1 MSLRDPTLEDG
12 AIEECLDELNDCVA
26 TLARYPPTVLAVA
39 MRVHLE
45 SLLRVVLERG
55 RCTRE
60 ERKSP
65 SSVTPR
71 ERATNLM
78 ASLNSL
84 VLDGALVEGTLR
96 SL

>member
-26 TLARYPPTVLAVA
+26 TLARYPPTVLAIA

-55 RCTRE
+55 LCTRE
-60 ERKSP
+60 EIH
-65 SSVTPR
+65 
-71 ERATNLM
+71 EFLEE
-78 ASLNSL
+78 LEQQ
-84 VLDGALVEGTLR
+84 ALRDDEGSEGL
-96 SL
+96 

>member
-55 RCTRE
+55 LCTRE
-60 ERKSP
+60 EIHEFLEELEQQALRDDE
-65 SSVTPR
+65 SS
-71 ERATNLM
+71 
-78 ASLNSL
+78 
-84 VLDGALVEGTLR
+84 EGL
-96 SL
+96 

>member
-26 TLARYPPTVLAVA
+26 TLARYPPTVLAIA

-55 RCTRE
+55 LCTRE
-60 ERKSP
+60 EIHEFLEELEQQALRDDE
-65 SSVTPR
+65 SS
-71 ERATNLM
+71 
-78 ASLNSL
+78 
-84 VLDGALVEGTLR
+84 EGL
-96 SL
+96 

>member
-55 RCTRE
+55 LCTRE
-60 ERKSP
+60 EIH
-65 SSVTPR
+65 
-71 ERATNLM
+71 EFLEE
-78 ASLNSL
+78 LEQQ
-84 VLDGALVEGTLR
+84 ALRDDEGSEGL
-96 SL
+96 

>member
-45 SLLRVVLERG
+45 SLLRVALERG
-55 RCTRE
+55 LCTRE
-60 ERKSP
+60 EIH
-65 SSVTPR
+65 
-71 ERATNLM
+71 EFLEE
-78 ASLNSL
+78 LEQQ
-84 VLDGALVEGTLR
+84 ALRDDEGSEGL
-96 SL
+96 

>member
-55 RCTRE
+55 LCTRE
-60 ERKSP
+60 EIH
-65 SSVTPR
+65 
-71 ERATNLM
+71 EFLEE
-78 ASLNSL
+78 LEQQ
-84 VLDGALVEGTLR
+84 ALRDDEGPEGL
-96 SL
+96 

>member
-60 ERKSP
+60 EIH
-65 SSVTPR
+65 
-71 ERATNLM
+71 EFLEE
-78 ASLNSL
+78 LEQQ
-84 VLDGALVEGTLR
+84 ALRDDEGSEGL
-96 SL
+96 